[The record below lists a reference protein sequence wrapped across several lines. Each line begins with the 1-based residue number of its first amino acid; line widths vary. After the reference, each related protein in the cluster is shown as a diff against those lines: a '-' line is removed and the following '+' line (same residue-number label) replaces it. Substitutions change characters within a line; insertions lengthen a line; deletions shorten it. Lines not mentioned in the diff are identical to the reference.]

1 MIEVSEQLRSV
12 IDSDSRTFKVRILHG
27 NNIYGAVRKYKQSVK
42 LPDSSMSIGNALCSM
57 IECSAEDA
65 PTSIIGAKIEV
76 QITAGDS
83 DEWIPLGKFKA
94 ERPTLEN
101 GTVKFSAFDAM
112 NEAGNKIYKPGIS
125 EGEHTAQE
133 VFEDI
138 CKVLQSA
145 CVALPDDIGRLRF
158 ENILGGYSCRDA
170 LAYLAGFIG
179 RNCLVNRYGLFE
191 MKPFTA
197 VDYDKLNADR
207 IADPKLSDADSV
219 LGYIACCI
227 DGETTLQSGTGS
239 DGFEYISPIIT
250 QSRLNLIG
258 GSLMAETSPVRVFR
272 TAKIKQLLGDPT
284 LDICDVIAL
293 DFGGSRYTVPVMAL
307 SFDFD
312 GGLSAEIESFDFA
325 EPSSLSLN
333 ERLDFSAKQA
343 SKEATKYSEKVL
355 QFSSAIGNAMGL
367 YQTAVAVGSGTII
380 YSHDKPTLSESTYI
394 CCRTAEG
401 FAVASSWG
409 GTHEN
414 TVWQSGFDREGNAIL
429 KMLTAFKIR
438 ADQIEAGSVTADKIK
453 VTDLSALKA
462 TIANWVV
469 HSNLLYVPSEK
480 QEDGSYS
487 GGVGFSNTSY
497 AFYAGY
503 RSSDEAYNAS
513 ANHPGSP
520 WERKYDGT
528 FDEENVNFYI
538 TRSGK
543 LVAKNAEIAGKIA
556 ATDAS
561 GTSKVVIENG
571 GITCYTTPS
580 DGLLSEYGSIKA
592 AVDENV
598 DKTNPMFCIQSNIT
612 NAAGMV
618 LGASKNSW
626 YALYQKA
633 QTENG
638 RNYCHKIYGSI
649 KLSNNVL
656 LGGNIYTNGKRIIGL
671 ALDTENLFLGT
682 SEQSGNTYIYANSKG
697 KIELSAATVS
707 VSGEMKIG
715 GKIAV
720 TGEVTAD
727 THLTVGGRLN
737 ITSGI
742 YTDGIRNF
750 GIASNGTLIFG
761 AQSQA
766 GATNIYARSEADA
779 EGTLYGIGLIANFV
793 NCNADFRVYSEKG
806 INFRVDS
813 QWNRGLFY
821 GTVNSLTGLHIG
833 VDTKPLYLWCSE
845 VNSPGSVVLNTDVR
859 MKSNKAICFYNELS
873 GTYKRYMQYATVS
886 TSYGSE
892 KYGSLLL
899 GDAQDYMILYG
910 TSVLL
915 NGATTVTSD
924 IRLKKDIEP
933 FGDKHECFFSSL
945 KPKIFK
951 YTDGTSGRKH
961 FGFIAQEV
969 ETSIV
974 SAGLTT
980 NDVAAF
986 VSVVNKDGGET
997 LTLRYDEFISLNTY
1011 MIQKNI
1017 SKIASLEEE
1026 IKRLKEIINYG

>member
-12 IDSDSRTFKVRILHG
+12 IDSDSRTFKVRILHE
-27 NNIYGAVRKYKQSVK
+27 NNIYGAVRKFKQSVK

-57 IECSAEDA
+57 IECSAEDV
-65 PTSIIGAKIEV
+65 PTRIIGAKIEV

-83 DEWIPLGKFKA
+83 DEWIPLGNFKA

-138 CKVLQSA
+138 CNVLQSA

-227 DGETTLQSGTGS
+227 DGETTLQIGTGS

-250 QSRLNLIG
+250 QSRLNVIG

-293 DFGGSRYTVPVMAL
+293 DFCGSRYTVPVMAL

-333 ERLDFSAKQA
+333 ERLNFSAKQA
-343 SKEATKYSEKVL
+343 SKEATKYSEKAL

-380 YSHDKPTLSESTYI
+380 YSHDKPILSESTYI

-429 KMLTAFKIR
+429 KMLTIFKIK

-462 TIANWVV
+462 TIANWII
-469 HSNLLYVPSEK
+469 HSNLLYVPSNK
-480 QEDGSYS
+480 QSDNTYSYGIGLS
-487 GGVGFSNTSY
+487 QTTV

-503 RSSDEAYNAS
+503 QSDDKTYNKN

-520 WERKYDGT
+520 YESDS
-528 FDEENVNFYI
+528 FDFDKVNFYV

-543 LVAKNAEIAGKIA
+543 LVSKNAEISKI
-556 ATDAS
+556 TNSNAS

-571 GITCYTTPS
+571 GLTCYTTPP
-580 DGLLSEYGSIKA
+580 DGLLSEYGAIKA

-598 DKTNPMFCIQSNIT
+598 DKTNPMFCIQSNFT

-626 YALYQKA
+626 YALYQKE

-638 RNYCHKIYGSI
+638 RNYYHKIYGSI

-671 ALDTENLFLGT
+671 STENENLFLGT
-682 SEQSGNTYIYANSKG
+682 SNQSGNTYIYANSKG

-707 VSGEMKIG
+707 ADADMNISGKFTV
-715 GKIAV
+715 K
-720 TGEVTAD
+720 GEVSTD

-742 YTDGIRNF
+742 YTDGTRNF
-750 GIASNGTLIFG
+750 GIASGGSLIFG
-761 AQSQA
+761 DKGQP
-766 GATNIYARSEADA
+766 GATNIYAREKADD
-779 EGTLYGIGLIANFV
+779 EEPLYGIGLIANFV
-793 NCNADFRVYSEKG
+793 NCNADFRIYSEKG
-806 INFRVDS
+806 VYFSVDS

-821 GTVNSLTGLHIG
+821 GTVNNSTALHLG
-833 VDTKPLYLWCSE
+833 VNTKPLQFWCTE
-845 VNSPGSVVLNTDVR
+845 MIFNTDIS
-859 MKSNKAICFYNELS
+859 MNLNKGISFYNNLS
-873 GTYKRYMQYATVS
+873 GNYKKSIQYGIVS
-886 TSYGSE
+886 ASGSSQ

-899 GDAQDYMILYG
+899 GDPQDYMILYG
-910 TSVLL
+910 TSVLH
-915 NGATTVTSD
+915 NGSTTVTSD
-924 IRLKKDIEP
+924 VRLKEDIEP
-933 FGDKHECFFSSL
+933 FGDKHERFFAL
-945 KPKIFK
+945 LEPKVFK

-969 ETSIV
+969 ETAIT
-974 SAGLTT
+974 SAELTT
-980 NDVAAF
+980 QEVAAF
-986 VSVVNKDGGET
+986 VSVANKDGGET

-1026 IKRLKEIINYG
+1026 IKRLKETVDNG

>member
-12 IDSDSRTFKVRILHG
+12 IDSDSRTFKVRILHE
-27 NNIYGAVRKYKQSVK
+27 NNIYGAVRKFKQSVK

-57 IECSAEDA
+57 IECSAEDV
-65 PTSIIGAKIEV
+65 PTRIIGAKIEV

-83 DEWIPLGKFKA
+83 DEWIPLGNFKA

-227 DGETTLQSGTGS
+227 DGETTLQTGTGS

-250 QSRLNLIG
+250 QSRLNVIG

-333 ERLDFSAKQA
+333 ERLNFSAKQA
-343 SKEATKYSEKVL
+343 SKEATKYSEKAL
-355 QFSSAIGNAMGL
+355 QFSSAIGNAVGL

-409 GTHEN
+409 GTHES

-453 VTDLSALKA
+453 VTDLSTLKA

-503 RSSDEAYNAS
+503 RSSDEAYNES

-520 WERKYDGT
+520 WERKHDGT

-538 TRSGK
+538 TRSGR
-543 LVAKNAEIAGKIA
+543 LVAKNAEISGKITA
-556 ATDAS
+556 SNIS

-571 GITCYTTPS
+571 GLTCYTTPS
-580 DGLLSEYGSIKA
+580 DGSLSEYGTIKA
-592 AVDENV
+592 AVDKNI
-598 DKTNPMFCIQSNIT
+598 DPNNPMFCIQSNYN
-612 NAAGMV
+612 NAAGMI

-626 YALYQKA
+626 YTIYKDA
-633 QTENG
+633 QTENS
-638 RNYCHKIYGSI
+638 RTYYHKIYGGVKFSNSI
-649 KLSNNVL
+649 L

-671 ALDTENLFLGT
+671 STENENLFLGT
-682 SEQSGNTYIYANSKG
+682 SDQSGNTYIYANSKG
-697 KIELSAATVS
+697 IIELSAATVS
-707 VSGEMKIG
+707 AVNDMNVK
-715 GKIAV
+715 GKLAV
-720 TGEVTAD
+720 KGEVTAD
-727 THLTVGGRLN
+727 THITVGGKLN

-750 GIASNGTLIFG
+750 GIATNGSLIFG
-761 AQSQA
+761 AKSQA
-766 GATNIYARSEADA
+766 GATNIYARSEPD
-779 EGTLYGIGLIANFV
+779 EETKELYGIGLIANFV
-793 NCNADFRVYSEKG
+793 NCNADFRIYSEKG
-806 INFRVDS
+806 VYFSVDS

-821 GTVNSLTGLHIG
+821 GTVNNSTALHLG
-833 VDTKPLYLWCSE
+833 VNTKPLQFWCTE
-845 VNSPGSVVLNTDVR
+845 MIFNTDIS
-859 MKSNKAICFYNELS
+859 MNLNKGISFYNNLS
-873 GTYKRYMQYATVS
+873 GNYKKSIQYGIVS
-886 TSYGSE
+886 ASGSSQ

-899 GDAQDYMILYG
+899 GDPQDYMILYG

-924 IRLKKDIEP
+924 VRLKEDIEP
-933 FGDKHECFFSSL
+933 FGDKHERFFSL
-945 KPKIFK
+945 LEPKVFK

-969 ETSIV
+969 EASIV

-1026 IKRLKEIINYG
+1026 IKRLKETVDNG